1 MANAERLARAVGWF
15 SLGLGL
21 PQAAA
26 PRDFAQAI
34 GVSGDADSRAVVR
47 LVGLR
52 ELACGVGI
60 VARPRSSAWFWA
72 RVAGDLMDLALLGRA
87 LSSDGAQRNRTAA
100 AAAAV
105 VGITIQ
111 DLLLA
116 RRLGRVGTARGA
128 KGQGIQV
135 TQALTVNRPVD
146 EVYRFW
152 RDFQNLPRFMH
163 HLESVQ
169 VTGER
174 RSHWQAKAPAGRTV
188 EWDAEMVEDRPNEM
202 IAWRSLAGADVDNS
216 GSVRFTPAPRGR
228 GTEVRVELRYNP
240 PGGRL
245 GAAVAKL
252 FGEEPE
258 QQLRDDLRAFK
269 QVLETGEVTQSEATI
284 HGRPHPARPPE
295 QAPDASR
302 TRHVGTRSEK
312 TPEGVAV

>member
-1 MANAERLARAVGWF
+1 MANAARLARGVGWF
-15 SLGLGL
+15 SLGLAL
-21 PQAAA
+21 PQVAA

-34 GVSGDADSRAVVR
+34 GLRGDADSQPVVR

-52 ELACGVGI
+52 ELACGIGI

-72 RVAGDLMDLALLGRA
+72 RVAGDVMDLALLGWA
-87 LSSDGAQRNRTAA
+87 LSSDGAKRNRTAA

-105 VGITIQ
+105 VGITVQ

-116 RRLGRVGTARGA
+116 RQLGRAGRG
-128 KGQGIQV
+128 KGIHV
-135 TQALTVNRPVD
+135 TQALTVNRPVED
-146 EVYRFW
+146 VYRFW

-169 VTGER
+169 ATGER
-174 RSHWQAKAPAGRTV
+174 RSHWKAKAPAGRTV
-188 EWDAEMVEDRPNEM
+188 EWDAEMVEDRPNDV
-202 IAWRSLAGADVDNS
+202 IAWRSLKGADVDNA
-216 GSVRFTPAPRGR
+216 GSVRFAPAPGGR

-240 PGGRL
+240 PGGAI

-269 QVLETGEVTQSEATI
+269 QVLETGEVVHSEASI
-284 HGRPHPARPPE
+284 HGRPHPARPAKGE
-295 QAPDASR
+295 AR
-302 TRHVGTRSEK
+302 R
-312 TPEGVAV
+312 

>member
-1 MANAERLARAVGWF
+1 MAKAERLARGVGWF

-21 PQAAA
+21 PQVAV

-34 GVSGDADSRAVVR
+34 GVSGDTDSRAVVR

-52 ELACGVGI
+52 ELVCGVGI

-72 RVAGDLMDLALLGRA
+72 RVAGDVMDLALLGRA
-87 LSSDGAQRNRTAA
+87 LSSGGAKQNRTAA

-105 VGITIQ
+105 VGIAVQ

-116 RRLGRVGTARGA
+116 RQLGRAGRG
-128 KGQGIQV
+128 KGIHV
-135 TQALTVNRPVD
+135 TQALTVNQPVD
-146 EVYRFW
+146 DVYRFW

-169 VTGER
+169 ATGER
-174 RSHWQAKAPAGRTV
+174 RSHWKAKAPAGRTV
-188 EWDAEMVEDRPNEM
+188 EWDAELVEDRPNAV
-202 IAWRSLAGADVDNS
+202 IAWRSLKGADVDNA
-216 GSVRFTPAPRGR
+216 GSVRFTPAPGGR

-240 PGGRL
+240 PGGRV

-269 QVLETGEVTQSEATI
+269 QVLETGEVVHSEASV
-284 HGRPHPARPPE
+284 HGHPHPARP
-295 QAPDASR
+295 AKGGAR
-302 TRHVGTRSEK
+302 R
-312 TPEGVAV
+312 

>member
-1 MANAERLARAVGWF
+1 VGWF
-15 SLGLGL
+15 SIGLGL
-21 PQAAA
+21 PQVAA

-34 GVSGDADSRAVVR
+34 GVSGDADSQTVVR

-87 LSSDGAQRNRTAA
+87 LSSGGAKRNRTAA

-105 VGITIQ
+105 VGIAVQ

-116 RRLGRVGTARGA
+116 RQLGRAGRG
-128 KGQGIQV
+128 KGIHV
-135 TQALTVNRPVD
+135 TQALTVNQPVD
-146 EVYRFW
+146 DVYRFW

-169 VTGER
+169 TMGGR
-174 RSHWQAKAPAGRTV
+174 RSHWKAKAPAGRTV
-188 EWDAEMVEDRPNEM
+188 EWDAEIVEDRPNEV
-202 IAWRSLAGADVDNS
+202 ISWRSLKGADVDNS
-216 GSVRFTPAPRGR
+216 GSVRFTPAPGGR
-228 GTEVRVELRYNP
+228 GTEVRVDVRYNP
-240 PGGRL
+240 PGGRVS
-245 GAAVAKL
+245 AAVAKL

-269 QVLETGEVTQSEATI
+269 QVLETGEVVHSEASV
-284 HGRPHPARPPE
+284 HGRPHPARP
-295 QAPDASR
+295 AKG
-302 TRHVGTRSEK
+302 GTRR
-312 TPEGVAV
+312 